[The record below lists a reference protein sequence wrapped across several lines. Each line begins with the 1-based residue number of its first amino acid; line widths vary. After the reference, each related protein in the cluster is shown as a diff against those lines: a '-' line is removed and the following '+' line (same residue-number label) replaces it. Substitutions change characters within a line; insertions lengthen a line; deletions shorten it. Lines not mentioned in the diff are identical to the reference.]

1 MRRRDFI
8 VLVGSTGAAWPVV
21 ARAQRSERMRRIG
34 VLLGLP
40 PSDPVGEAE
49 VAALGQALDKLGWVH
64 GRTAQITYRW
74 AGVSAAG
81 LRASAGELIDLSPE
95 VIISRGTPATVALMQ
110 QTKAIPIVFTVVA
123 EPITGGLVASLA
135 RPGGN
140 ITGFTNVEPSIG
152 GKWLELLKEMAPR
165 ISRVALIFNP
175 TTAPYAGPFVQFAKA
190 AASSLSVEATA
201 TPVHREAEIENTVI
215 RLAHTPDSGLVCIT
229 DSFMTSHR
237 ALIVELANKYRLPAI
252 YPFPLFVS
260 GGGLM
265 SYGVDTVDMGQRA
278 ASYIDRILRGE
289 APANLP
295 VQLPTKFNLMINLK
309 AAKAIGLE
317 VPLFLQQRA
326 DEVIE

>member
-1 MRRRDFI
+1 M
-8 VLVGSTGAAWPVV
+8 LVGSTGAAWPVV

-95 VIISRGTPATVALMQ
+95 VIISPAQTRATAALMQ

-175 TTAPYAGPFVQFAKA
+175 TTAPYALRAIRQGCRVVAWCGSNRDACSPRGGDRK
-190 AASSLSVEATA
+190 
-201 TPVHREAEIENTVI
+201 HRHSP
-215 RLAHTPDSGLVCIT
+215 RPHPHSGLVCIT

-265 SYGVDTVDMGQRA
+265 SYGVDTVDMGQAGA

-295 VQLPTKFNLMINLK
+295 VQPPPNLT
-309 AAKAIGLE
+309 
-317 VPLFLQQRA
+317 
-326 DEVIE
+326 